1 MIKKWLGIEW
11 LKKNWRNKYVLTLA
25 AFLFYNLFLDDLDI
39 FTIYKQRSKLSDL
52 KKEKNVV
59 ENNLAETRAT
69 LQNLQTNYGLEKF
82 AREKKYFKKDNEE
95 IFVITYE

>member
-25 AFLFYNLFLDDLDI
+25 AFIFYNLFLDDLDI
-39 FTIYKQRSKLSDL
+39 FTIYKQRSKLKDL
-52 KKEKNVV
+52 KVEKNIV
-59 ENNLAETRAT
+59 ENNLIETRNT
-69 LQNLQTNYGLEKF
+69 LHNLETSYGLEKF
-82 AREKKYFKKDNEE
+82 AREKKFFKKDNEE

>member
-39 FTIYKQRSKLSDL
+39 FTIYKQRRKLSDL

-59 ENNLAETRAT
+59 ESNLAETRAT

>member
-11 LKKNWRNKYVLTLA
+11 LKKNWRNKYVITLA

-52 KKEKNVV
+52 KKEKNVM
-59 ENNLAETRAT
+59 ESNLAETRAT

>member
-52 KKEKNVV
+52 KKEKNVM
-59 ENNLAETRAT
+59 ESNLAETRAT